1 MVVSQHTPMESEYQI
16 NFVDILVYQY
26 RYRANIVNGMYDDS
40 ESEDEDAGE
49 DVSGN
54 ELKASYTKDGKAMA
68 VFHVK

>member
-54 ELKASYTKDGKAMA
+54 ELKAYYTIDGKAMA
-68 VFHVK
+68 IFSKR

>member
-1 MVVSQHTPMESEYQI
+1 MVDSLHTPIKGEYQI

-26 RYRANIVNGMYDDS
+26 RYRAKIVNGMYDDS

-54 ELKASYTKDGKAMA
+54 ELKAYYTIDGKAMA
-68 VFHVK
+68 VFHK